1 MRRRQRRRLAQAL
14 RTEPNRR
21 RALEYLA
28 IRSQCLSVL
37 GLSTDPTTLAHM
49 VEAIDHLDAAVE
61 LLDPHHDIDRCPDL
75 VRLPV

>member
-37 GLSTDPTTLAHM
+37 GLSADPTTLAQV
-49 VEAIDHLDAAVE
+49 VETIDHLDSAIE
-61 LLDPHHDIDRCPDL
+61 LLDPDHDLDRCPDL